1 MNELNV
7 RIVNLEPMRVAS
19 AYGFGPSPEMVAWQN
34 LVTWAK
40 PKGFLDDPE
49 KHRIFGFNNPDPSSG
64 SPNYGYEFWIE
75 VGLEVVP
82 DGGAE
87 GEIRVQDFAG
97 GLYAVT
103 GCVGVENIT
112 ATWKKLVEWLA
123 GSRYGNGRH
132 QWLEQHFNLDI
143 TKPEEMRL
151 DLLLPIAE

>member
-7 RIVNLEPMRVAS
+7 RIIKLEPMRVAS
-19 AYGFGPSPEMVAWQN
+19 AYGFGPSPELLAWQN
-34 LVTWAK
+34 LVAWAR

-75 VGLEVVP
+75 VEPDVVP
-82 DGGAE
+82 E
-87 GEIRVQDFAG
+87 GEIRVKDFGG

-103 GCVGVENIT
+103 GCAGAENIT
-112 ATWKKLVEWLA
+112 ATWKKLVEWVA
-123 GSRYGNGRH
+123 ESRYENGRH

-143 TKPEEMRL
+143 AAPDEMRL

>member
-7 RIVNLEPMRVAS
+7 RIIKLEPMRIAS
-19 AYGFGPSPEMVAWQN
+19 AYGFGPSPELLAWQN
-34 LVTWAK
+34 LLAWAR

-64 SPNYGYEFWIE
+64 SPNYGYEFWMEI
-75 VGLEVVP
+75 GSEVVP
-82 DGGAE
+82 E

-103 GCVGVENIT
+103 SCVGVENIT

-123 GSRYGNGRH
+123 ESRYENGRH
-132 QWLEQHFNLDI
+132 QWLEQHLTPDG
-143 TKPEEMRL
+143 TPPESMQL
-151 DLLLPIAE
+151 DLFLPITE